1 MTMEAFRLATGGGAT
16 HVPFPEIAAST
27 TAMLGGH
34 IDMMIDAVFTAH
46 QYFKDGRI
54 RPLAAPMPVR
64 DPLLPEIPTFEELG
78 YTGFGHTSWTAMFVP
93 AGTPRPIVDRL
104 NAEIIKAVNKPE
116 VRQKLEGLNVVTST
130 PEEAQK
136 LIRDEYYYW
145 GDIIKRA
152 DIKVD

>member
-64 DPLLPEIPTFEELG
+64 DPLLPEIPTF
-78 YTGFGHTSWTAMFVP
+78 VP